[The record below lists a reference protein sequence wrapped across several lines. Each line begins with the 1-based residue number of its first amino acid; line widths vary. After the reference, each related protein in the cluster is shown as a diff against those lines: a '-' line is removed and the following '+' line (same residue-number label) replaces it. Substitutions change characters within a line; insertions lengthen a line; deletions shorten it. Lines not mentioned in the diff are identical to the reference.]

1 MEGVGI
7 VLDGMMLLEDS
18 EVVVVVEVVVEGSMV
33 LENLQVAGEV
43 DLKRFG
49 R

>member
-18 EVVVVVEVVVEGSMV
+18 EVVVVEGSMV
-33 LENLQVAGEV
+33 LENLEVAGEV
-43 DLKRFG
+43 DLKRF
-49 R
+49 RR

>member
-18 EVVVVVEVVVEGSMV
+18 EVVVEGSMV
-33 LENLQVAGEV
+33 LENFEVVGEV
-43 DLKRFG
+43 DLKRF
-49 R
+49 

>member
-18 EVVVVVEVVVEGSMV
+18 ELVVVEVVVEGSMF
-33 LENLQVAGEV
+33 LENLEVLGEV
-43 DLKRFG
+43 DLKRF
-49 R
+49 RR